1 MRSITFEIKGSPS
14 LRIAASEREDG
25 SILFDLLTVGDK
37 KGDIQGLFFNLT
49 DNSIIDS
56 LGISGADVTGVDFD
70 NAGNFKDGNNI
81 KGVANGLESYDVGID
96 FGTPG
101 RGIDLIDQTTF
112 IMSSTNGSN
121 LTLDLISQVEF
132 GVRTTS
138 TGQKLSAI
146 APSAPDAVNDIIA
159 ADEDIAANQDSPNSN
174 LLANDTDKDGDKLTI
189 VDVNGDEALVGSHFT
204 LTTGGIL
211 KVNGDGMFDFD
222 PDGQYE
228 DLAVGET
235 RSDTF
240 TYRITDELSDP
251 NNQGFDTATVEILV
265 EGRNDQPVAENITAN
280 IGEDDSSF
288 QGAFVATDV
297 DATDVLSF
305 EILSQP
311 EDNLG
316 NQYGAAVNNGD
327 GTFTFSPLDNFQFLE
342 EGETRDV
349 TFDYVA
355 IDDSGAEN
363 ATSDPKSVTVTVDGA
378 YDAPV
383 SLINDVVFETQDQ
396 SMWASGDAF
405 VMEPDLP
412 FLGLEWNEGD
422 SFTIIDSM
430 TFGGV
435 DIFGEE
441 IIPSLTTPE
450 IGLSGWTNGKVGLQ
464 PYFSMTSG
472 DVDSQLP
479 MEIGFTMPKQ
489 VEQGESFTIETDYSL
504 DSGAT
509 FNTASP
515 NVSLALDLIFELE
528 AGLAFDVGSDKYNF
542 VDFDIDETI
551 NLFDFSAGQ
560 VSWTKE
566 FIGESKAELG
576 EISVGLPEINTEG
589 TPDPDNPDTT
599 LLSEGEDSIM
609 ELALDVDGILSEG
622 LLYASGVGIPLED
635 SYDKGVSVA
644 GFDVVTA
651 YANYNIFDIEMVGD
665 LKAVQ
670 DFSLNIEDLP
680 LKMTLEDESIVEGF
694 TVGDEV
700 ALNAPI
706 FEEFDVDK
714 DGDGDGLLDY
724 DVAIDMEAIFNN
736 LTSLGFDL
744 SLDMEALSASAGVS
758 SALFPDVEVGFGP
771 VWEDSFELFSTDNF
785 ATLFDSD
792 PEGIELLG
800 FNQETFSGQFDI
812 A

>member
-101 RGIDLIDQTTF
+101 RGRDLIDQTTF

-132 GVRTTS
+132 AVRTTS

-159 ADEDIAANQDSPNSN
+159 ADEDIAVNQDSPNSN
-174 LLANDTDKDGDKLTI
+174 LLANDTDKDGDRLTI

-305 EILSQP
+305 EILGQP
-311 EDNLG
+311 EDNFG

-363 ATSDPKSVTVTVDGA
+363 ATSDPKSVTVTVEGA

-412 FLGLEWNEGD
+412 FLGLEWDEWGT
-422 SFTIIDSM
+422 FTIIESM
-430 TFGGV
+430 TIIEGIDWLG
-435 DIFGEE
+435 
-441 IIPSLTTPE
+441 IPSLDIPE
-450 IGLSGWTNGKVGLQ
+450 IGLSGWTKGKVGLQ

-472 DVDSQLP
+472 DVDSRLP

-528 AGLAFDVGSDKYNF
+528 AGLSFDVGSDKYNF
-542 VDFDIDETI
+542 GDFDIDETI
-551 NLFDFSAGQ
+551 EMFDFSAED
-560 VSWTKE
+560 VSYTNE
-566 FIGESKAELG
+566 FIGKSEAELG
-576 EISVGLPEINTEG
+576 KISVGLPEINTEG

-609 ELALDVDGILSEG
+609 ELALDVDGILSEA
-622 LLYASGVGIPLED
+622 LFYSSGVPIPLEG
-635 SYDKGVSVA
+635 SFEEGLSVA
-644 GFDVVTA
+644 GFDIATA

-744 SLDMEALSASAGVS
+744 SLDMEALSGSAGVS
-758 SALFPDVEVGFGP
+758 SELFSGGISFGP